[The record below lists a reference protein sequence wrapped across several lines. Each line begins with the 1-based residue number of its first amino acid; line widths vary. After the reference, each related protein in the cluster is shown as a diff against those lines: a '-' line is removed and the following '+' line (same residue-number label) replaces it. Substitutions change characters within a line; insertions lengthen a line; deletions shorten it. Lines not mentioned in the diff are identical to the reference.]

1 MTVWKTDLKIILFSN
16 YCHSRRKLVQRCL
29 FVGIRNFSYKN
40 NLIFPE
46 SAYSKK
52 YSIPSHNINI
62 NLIDF
67 SPALHFILKPVIWF
81 AMQIKWLVS
90 IWNATL
96 GWNGLNYCLVTASIR
111 CFWPYFT
118 ENVLNIFRIAMF
130 TNDSKRGAWIIHTH
144 NCSIRWNTSQRQF
157 TCQEQRH
164 CRSFGAFEQI
174 SHIVLVFLLL
184 TLNR

>member
-90 IWNATL
+90 IWNAML
-96 GWNGLNYCLVTASIR
+96 DWNGLNALTLTKKNKIFLTTLVCPFLNFTKIQTGYITNASEDR
-111 CFWPYFT
+111 CF
-118 ENVLNIFRIAMF
+118 
-130 TNDSKRGAWIIHTH
+130 
-144 NCSIRWNTSQRQF
+144 RQGS
-157 TCQEQRH
+157 R
-164 CRSFGAFEQI
+164 
-174 SHIVLVFLLL
+174 
-184 TLNR
+184 LNRAAF